1 MVLADRLRE
10 SLLCQVQP
18 PDGPLDGGRTCI
30 LSEQGRWFGFSDG
43 KMGRLGVTLHVGT
56 WVNSQQRSALHP
68 QPWSQWSSTD
78 PRAVLTQKDEVFW
91 KAETRQCVENPLR
104 RLTRSLPALGAEPQ
118 EGGAQG
124 PGSWLGVGEGR
135 VPSTCS
141 LSLQVLTCWIM
152 HHPCRE
158 LNRIGDL
165 FFKLGFVTVQE
176 NLEF

>member
-1 MVLADRLRE
+1 MRFSEKQKQGSVLRTLLGGSLVPILLLGQSLGRE
-10 SLLCQVQP
+10 
-18 PDGPLDGGRTCI
+18 
-30 LSEQGRWFGFSDG
+30 E
-43 KMGRLGVTLHVGT
+43 
-56 WVNSQQRSALHP
+56 
-68 QPWSQWSSTD
+68 
-78 PRAVLTQKDEVFW
+78 PRG
-91 KAETRQCVENPLR
+91 
-104 RLTRSLPALGAEPQ
+104 S
-118 EGGAQG
+118 AQG

-176 NLEF
+176 NL